1 MAKAAQQKSRTAKKG
16 SRSIVGKAKE
26 AAPRKSKNESPAKAT
41 VAKEA
46 QSKKAPAKKVA
57 AKKAPAKL
65 AASTPNPRKK
75 RAVSKD
81 TSRTAAF
88 CFISQSKDWMQL
100 NTPDWASRHLFHSS
114 SPNPR
119 TLYL

>member
-1 MAKAAQQKSRTAKKG
+1 PVTKKASAKK
-16 SRSIVGKAKE
+16 VAVKKA
-26 AAPRKSKNESPAKAT
+26 PAKK
-41 VAKEA
+41 VAV
-46 QSKKAPAKKVA
+46 KKAPAKKVA